1 MSESDASASLA
12 KTVAEESGRIL
23 ATLIGMLGGNFDL
36 AEEVFQ
42 EACAVALEKWP
53 AEGVPAQPRAWLVS
67 TARHKAIDRI
77 RRAKN
82 FDAKR
87 PVLAASLPSAFEPEL
102 VPAAPL
108 DVDERLKLVF
118 TCCHPAL
125 APEARIAL
133 TLRTLCGLEIDEIAR
148 AFLAPVPTVQQ
159 RIVRAKAKIRD
170 ARIPYRVP
178 ESEPELLER
187 LDGVLRVV
195 YLIFN
200 EGYVATAGG
209 ALLRADLCAEAIR
222 LARLLDALL
231 PDRAEV
237 VALLALLLL
246 QDSRRAARVDGAGE
260 LVRLAE
266 QDRSRWDRAGIA
278 EGLAQLAR
286 ALRLSPPGP
295 YALQAAIAGE
305 HARAERA
312 EATDWRRIAALYEA
326 LDTIEP
332 SPVVALHRA
341 VARGEAFGPAAGLA
355 DIEAL
360 ADDERLAASHL
371 LATARAEM
379 LARLGR
385 SAEAAD
391 NFARAAER
399 AGNEAERRF
408 LARRAVEESRRA
420 GA

>member
-1 MSESDASASLA
+1 MDPAVHAALEQTITAD
-12 KTVAEESGRIL
+12 SGRIL

-53 AEGVPAQPRAWLVS
+53 EEGVPAQPRAWLVS

-87 PVLAASLPSAFEPEL
+87 PVLAASLPSAFEPDL
-102 VPAAPL
+102 LPAAPL

-133 TLRTLCGLEIDEIAR
+133 TLRTLCGLAIEEIAR

-170 ARIPYRVP
+170 AKIPYRVP
-178 ESEPELLER
+178 ETEAELAAR

-200 EGYVATAGG
+200 EGYAATAGDE
-209 ALLRADLCAEAIR
+209 LVRADLSAEAIR
-222 LARLLDALL
+222 LARLVEALL
-231 PDRAEV
+231 PERAEV
-237 VALLALLLL
+237 VGLLALLLL
-246 QDSRRAARVDGAGE
+246 QDSRRRARVDERGE

-266 QDRSRWDRAGIA
+266 QDRTKWDRARIA
-278 EGLAQLAR
+278 EGLVQLGR
-286 ALRLSPPGP
+286 ALRLAPPGP

-305 HARAERA
+305 HARA
-312 EATDWRRIAALYEA
+312 ATPGATNWQRIAALYDA
-326 LDTIEP
+326 LLAIEP
-332 SPVVALHRA
+332 SPVVALNRA
-341 VARGEAFGPAAGLA
+341 VARAEAFGAATGLA
-355 DIEAL
+355 DLEAI
-360 ADDERLAASHL
+360 AGDDRLEGSHL
-371 LATARAEM
+371 LATARAEL

-385 SAEAAD
+385 TLEAAAE
-391 NFARAAER
+391 FERAAR
-399 AGNEAERRF
+399 LAGNEAERRF
-408 LARRAVEESRRA
+408 LARRAVEERA
-420 GA
+420 R